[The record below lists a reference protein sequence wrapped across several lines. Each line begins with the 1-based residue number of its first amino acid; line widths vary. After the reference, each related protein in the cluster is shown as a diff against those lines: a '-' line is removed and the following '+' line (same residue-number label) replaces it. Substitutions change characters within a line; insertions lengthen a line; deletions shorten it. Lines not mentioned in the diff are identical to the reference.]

1 MANTRFMSESQKE
14 YLEELISDVCSSI
27 YEWTKAD
34 TRLARSILA
43 YYGYD
48 DVDIH
53 FVSPMFEGNR
63 CLAIDIWIGD
73 PECLYERI
81 RIEY

>member
-1 MANTRFMSESQKE
+1 MANIFMSESQKE
-14 YLEELISDVCSSI
+14 YLEGLISEVCSSI
-27 YEWTKAD
+27 YEWSKAD
-34 TRLARSILA
+34 TRLARAILA
-43 YYGYD
+43 YYGYT

-53 FVSPMFEGNR
+53 FVKPMFSGNR

>member
-1 MANTRFMSESQKE
+1 MANIFMSESQKE
-14 YLEELISDVCSSI
+14 YLEELITDVCSSI

-43 YYGYD
+43 YYGYT
-48 DVDIH
+48 DVDIR
-53 FVSPMFEGNR
+53 FVSPTFPGNR
-63 CLAIDIWIGD
+63 CLAINIWTGD
-73 PECLYERI
+73 PECLYETI